1 MSGSHN
7 APPPH
12 VIDNYGNEATCYD
25 LAAPDALHPL
35 SDIAALRLEL
45 QRVSDALDYQ
55 TRRADAMAA
64 ELAAH
69 RATLQ
74 RLADWAQVVE
84 LRRGVTP

>member
-7 APPPH
+7 APPP
-12 VIDNYGNEATCYD
+12 DERTCYD

-35 SDIAALRLEL
+35 SDIAALRACCDRLA
-45 QRVSDALDYQ
+45 DALDYQ

>member
-1 MSGSHN
+1 M
-7 APPPH
+7 
-12 VIDNYGNEATCYD
+12 TYD
-25 LAAPDALHPL
+25 TRTLTQQERD
-35 SDIAALRLEL
+35 DVAALRVCCDRLAE
-45 QRVSDALDYQ
+45 ALDYQ

-84 LRRGVTP
+84 LQRGVTP